1 MEPNE
6 QQPQSDQNK
15 KSNKALP
22 IAIAV
27 VVLLLLG
34 WYFTKG
40 SGNKAM
46 LKSDGEETNTIQ
58 TQNNQNSPMSLKELM
73 AGKAQKCE
81 VSYGDQ
87 NAETKGMVYVSGGKM
102 RGDFT
107 TQINGKAETSH
118 VINDGKTQYMWT
130 EGSTQMAFKMSL
142 DSLPKNA
149 ENSTAQTNKQTLD
162 FEAKNNYN
170 CSSWSENNSE
180 FEVPGNIK
188 FTDYSEMLKSIP
200 TTPAQGETNAGATGS
215 VDVKAMQ
222 CAACNSLSGE
232 DQIQCKAA
240 LSCK

>member
-6 QQPQSDQNK
+6 QQPQSDQSK
-15 KSNKALP
+15 KSNKTLP
-22 IAIAV
+22 IAIAI

-46 LKSDGEETNTIQ
+46 LKSDGEETGKMQ

-73 AGKAQKCE
+73 SGKAQKCE
-81 VSYGDQ
+81 MAYGDQ
-87 NAETKGMVYVSGGKM
+87 NSETKGLVYVSGGKM

-107 TQINGKAETSH
+107 TQLNGKAEISH
-118 VINDGKTQYMWT
+118 IINDGKTQYMWT

-142 DSLPKNA
+142 DSLPKNTDD
-149 ENSTAQTNKQTLD
+149 STNQATKQALD
-162 FEAKNNYN
+162 FEAKHNYK
-170 CSSWSENNSE
+170 CSNWSENSAE
-180 FEVPGNIK
+180 FEVPSNIK

-200 TTPAQGETNAGATGS
+200 AAPAQGETKAGATGS
-215 VDVKAMQ
+215 VDVKTMQ
-222 CAACNSLSGE
+222 CAACNSLTGE
-232 DQIQCKAA
+232 DQVQCKAA